1 MILENRRVTIDE
13 VANHFTLVM
22 VLHMT
27 SFITGLAFIKSVQD
41 GFLNSSPK
49 STETIVWPSVNAYW
63 TAMLTKVKL
72 F

>member
-13 VANHFTLVM
+13 VANHFEIR
-22 VLHMT
+22 HMT
-27 SFITGLAFIKSVQD
+27 SFITGLAFVKSVQD
-41 GFLNSSPK
+41 GFLKSSPK
-49 STETIVWPSVNAYW
+49 SKRTIVWPSVNTYW

>member
-1 MILENRRVTIDE
+1 MNWQTILK
-13 VANHFTLVM
+13 LVM
-22 VLHMT
+22 VLHVT
-27 SFITGLAFIKSVQD
+27 SFITGLAFVKFVQD

-49 STETIVWPSVNAYW
+49 SKRRIVWPSVNAYW